1 MVRKEYI
8 GITEH
13 SKFLSTL
20 IFIQKNKKQKK
31 ILLYMITVEKLK
43 AISKGLF
50 KARHIKCQLDKH
62 KNCLN
67 TIHIKLA
74 NKYIFNVLNI

>member
-20 IFIQKNKKQKK
+20 IFIQKNKKQ
-31 ILLYMITVEKLK
+31 
-43 AISKGLF
+43 
-50 KARHIKCQLDKH
+50 Q
-62 KNCLN
+62 
-67 TIHIKLA
+67 
-74 NKYIFNVLNI
+74 KYFYI

>member
-50 KARHIKCQLDKH
+50 KQGISNAD
-62 KNCLN
+62 
-67 TIHIKLA
+67 
-74 NKYIFNVLNI
+74 